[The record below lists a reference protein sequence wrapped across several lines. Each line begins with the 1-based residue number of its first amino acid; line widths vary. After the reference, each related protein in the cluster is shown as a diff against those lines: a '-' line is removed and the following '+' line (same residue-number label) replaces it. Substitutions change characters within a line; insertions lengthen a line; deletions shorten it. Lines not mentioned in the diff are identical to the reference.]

1 MPLYIKDARVAE
13 MAERL
18 RKLTDAPSKTKAVLK
33 ALESAIAEAQR
44 DLLGPELERAI
55 AIARRIG
62 DHDEEFDQKAFS
74 DAMWGL

>member
-13 MAERL
+13 MVERL
-18 RKLTDAPSKTKAVLK
+18 RKLTDAPSKTEAVAK
-33 ALESAIAEAQR
+33 ALQSAIAEAER

-62 DHDEEFDQKAFS
+62 GRDEEFDQKAFS

>member
-18 RKLTDAPSKTKAVLK
+18 RKLTDATSKTEAVLK
-33 ALESAIAEAQR
+33 ALESAIAEAER
-44 DLLGPELERAI
+44 DLLGPGLERAV

-62 DHDEEFDQKAFS
+62 GHDEEFDHAFS
-74 DAMWGL
+74 DEMWGL